1 MNAALRPPGLAVAAG
16 SEAWQDSGAAHAGQ
30 RPHHAGAGS
39 GDQCAAGG
47 VRGIAR
53 RFCRRAGKSGGN
65 GRCSAPACSN
75 PVTHATCDTG
85 PLTRPTRNARHSAAN
100 ATPSDARQSIFPSI
114 REILRSS
121 SRVRSRS
128 SFLSM
133 CAFSTR
139 FATASILSTRRSSIW
154 CISNFSLCSSHS
166 MGPNSTVAIGI
177 RIAAQAPNSVSPC
190 LSLDLVMNSVCAYS
204 STVPFESPR
213 SRGGDSQDC
222 SSGQPMM
229 GASSVSPVVSC

>member
-16 SEAWQDSGAAHAGQ
+16 SEAWQDPGAARAGQ

-65 GRCSAPACSN
+65 GQCSAPAGSN

-100 ATPSDARQSIFPSI
+100 ATPSDARQSIFPSS

-128 SFLSM
+128 SFRSAS
-133 CAFSTR
+133 AFSTR
-139 FATASILSTRRSSIW
+139 FATASVLSTRRSSVR
-154 CISNFSLCSSHS
+154 CIANLSLCSSHS
-166 MGPNSTVAIGI
+166 ADPSCAVAIGI
-177 RIAAQAPNSVSPC
+177 RIAAQAPSSVSPC
-190 LSLDLVMNSVCAYS
+190 LSLDRVMNRVCAYS
-204 STVPFESPR
+204 SRVPFESPR
-213 SRGGDSQDC
+213 FRGGDSQAC
-222 SSGQPMM
+222 RSGQPMM
-229 GASSVSPVVSC
+229 GASSGSPVVSC